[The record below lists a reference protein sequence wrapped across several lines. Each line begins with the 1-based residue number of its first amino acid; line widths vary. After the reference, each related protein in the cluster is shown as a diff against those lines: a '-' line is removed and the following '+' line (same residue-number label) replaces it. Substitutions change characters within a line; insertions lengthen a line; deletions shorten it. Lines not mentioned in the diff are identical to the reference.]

1 VVDLVDRAQELE
13 EIQREEA
20 LRRVL
25 DRARP
30 APPIRPNPTPSPD
43 EAETDVK

>member
-1 VVDLVDRAQELE
+1 MVDPVDRAQELE
-13 EIQREEA
+13 ELQRQDA

-30 APPIRPNPTPSPD
+30 AAPIRPNPTPSPD